1 MIVKQIQ
8 YIVGGLVVTHSHEF
22 ETSLENL
29 FEHGLSF
36 DKFLQSADADQRK
49 IILDLLDET
58 DFSWIETPETPMRI
72 LFFGEMWCPDCV
84 INAAALAGIMKQ
96 VKVLE
101 VRVQP
106 RDGNEEVIMRLG
118 DGKKARIPTIVPLD
132 DQGNPIGVFVERPK
146 VIREL
151 ERSED
156 QLKRIVMMRDYRAGR
171 YVLDTAREIM
181 EMYNI

>member
-1 MIVKQIQ
+1 M
-8 YIVGGLVVTHSHEF
+8 THSHEF

-49 IILDLLDET
+49 TILEILEKT
-58 DFSWIETPETPMRI
+58 DFTWIETPEMPMRI

-84 INAAALAGIMKQ
+84 INAAALAGIIKQ
-96 VKVLE
+96 VKILE

-106 RDGNEEVIMRLG
+106 RDGNEEVIMGLG
-118 DGKKARIPTIVPLD
+118 DGSKARIPTIVPLD
-132 DQGNPIGVFVERPK
+132 DQGKPKGIFVERPK
-146 VIREL
+146 VIRDL
-151 ERSED
+151 EQSED

-171 YVLDTAREIM
+171 YVLDTAKEIM
-181 EMYNI
+181 EMLSI